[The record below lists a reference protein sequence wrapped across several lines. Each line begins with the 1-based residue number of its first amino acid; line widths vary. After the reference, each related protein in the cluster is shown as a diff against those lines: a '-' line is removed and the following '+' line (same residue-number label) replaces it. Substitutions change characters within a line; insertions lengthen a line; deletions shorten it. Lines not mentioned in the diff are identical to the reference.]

1 MLPLAAEDFMLEEKK
16 SVMEPGRPLASVE
29 ADADILEVPDAFAPS
44 AEPASS
50 AASCASPQ
58 AAASEPVAEPAAAS
72 EPAAATEP
80 AAEPVAEPA
89 AASEP
94 AAATE
99 PAAEPVAA
107 SEPAVAAANEIACE
121 DAGDNAELAGSA
133 ADSKEALPGFERF
146 AFCEELQR
154 GLREAGFSEP
164 TPIQAKAIPELL
176 AGRDLI
182 GQALTGTGKTAAF
195 GLPAM
200 EKIRGEKGL
209 QLLVLVPTRE
219 LAAQV
224 SAELFRL
231 GRYTGLKTA
240 AFTGGQSYN
249 RQEQLLRQG
258 INALVATPGRLLD
271 LIESG
276 HFSGVNPS
284 FVVVDEADE
293 MLDMGF
299 LDDVKQIFAAFPE
312 PRQTMLFSATMP
324 RPVVTLAQS
333 VLQNPVDIST
343 GVNES
348 ANNDIEQLFC
358 VIEDSERVN
367 AIIRLIDAE
376 NVRKAIIFCRT
387 REETDSLNIV
397 LGGRGYNVNCLHG
410 DMEQAARNRVMS
422 AFRRSDIDI
431 LVATDVAARGLD
443 VDDVTHVFNFH
454 MPFDSRGY
462 VHRIGRTGR
471 AGRAGTAIT
480 LVTPREMRQLEA
492 IRKNVGAQ
500 LENRLIPTRTE
511 VSSRRLKSI
520 FRELLDDQLDVEM
533 LNQVQTLST
542 NQDLLVLLTKLLS
555 RQLAGGGDL
564 GPETIGIAGQRLDRI
579 LSPQPREQR
588 GGRRGRSA
596 RRPAKRGGGFHPRD
610 AERSA
615 RGGERGKTRQDASPG
630 ARAPREPAAG
640 QRPARGSET
649 GREDRASAGRQ
660 QRQKPAADYWPPKKR
675 ERADAGQAE
684 HGAAKPSP
692 RHGDHGGDKA
702 ARKSEQAAAAKGK
715 KSHRKRLMEELPP
728 APLPAIKKWYLR
740 K

>member
-1 MLPLAAEDFMLEEKK
+1 MAIDEKDVK
-16 SVMEPGRPLASVE
+16 T
-29 ADADILEVPDAFAPS
+29 
-44 AEPASS
+44 
-50 AASCASPQ
+50 
-58 AAASEPVAEPAAAS
+58 
-72 EPAAATEP
+72 ATEP
-80 AAEPVAEPA
+80 AALTAVESEGAALFA
-89 AASEP
+89 AADTEADGNTDP
-94 AAATE
+94 AE
-99 PAAEPVAA
+99 
-107 SEPAVAAANEIACE
+107 
-121 DAGDNAELAGSA
+121 SA
-133 ADSKEALPGFERF
+133 AHESVSEALPLGFERF
-146 AFCEELQR
+146 GFCDELMR
-154 GLREAGFSEP
+154 GVREAGFSVP
-164 TPIQAKAIPELL
+164 TPIQLRAIPELL
-176 AGRDLI
+176 AGHDLI
-182 GQALTGTGKTAAF
+182 GQALTGTGKTAAY

-200 EKIRGEKGL
+200 EKIRDQKGL

-231 GRYTGLKTA
+231 GRYTGIKTA
-240 AFTGGQSYN
+240 AFTGGQSYS
-249 RQEQLLRQG
+249 RQEQLLAQG
-258 INALVATPGRLLD
+258 VNALVATPGRLID

-276 HFSGVNPS
+276 HFTGVNPM

-299 LDDVKQIFAAFPE
+299 LDDVKRIFEAFLG

-324 RPVVTLAQS
+324 RPVVTLAQA
-333 VLQNPVDIST
+333 VLQDPVNIST

-358 VIEDSERVN
+358 VIEDSERVS

-376 NVRKAIIFCRT
+376 NVRKAIVFCRT

-422 AFRRSDIDI
+422 AFRRSEIDI

-500 LENRLIPTRTE
+500 LENRLIPTRSE
-511 VSSRRLKSI
+511 VTSRRLKTI
-520 FRELLDDQLDVEM
+520 FRDLLEDKLDLDL

-564 GPETIGIAGQRLDRI
+564 GPEHIGIAGQRLDRI

-588 GGRRGRSA
+588 GIRGGRYGGSVRRPGNRSGRFHPRAGERIAAENDGDVVRRDGVKAPEPVQEQRPEPASVAQDSQDRRENRSA
-596 RRPAKRGGGFHPRD
+596 TRRPAPRP
-610 AERSA
+610 
-615 RGGERGKTRQDASPG
+615 KL
-630 ARAPREPAAG
+630 
-640 QRPARGSET
+640 
-649 GREDRASAGRQ
+649 
-660 QRQKPAADYWPPKKR
+660 AADYWPPKKR
-675 ERADAGQAE
+675 DRVAERQAE
-684 HGAAKPSP
+684 HAAHEAASRRSEGTSGKKAHKSDKN
-692 RHGDHGGDKA
+692 GD
-702 ARKSEQAAAAKGK
+702 KGK
-715 KSHRKRLMEELPP
+715 KNARRRLVDELPP
-728 APLPAIKKWYLR
+728 APLSAIKKWYLR
-740 K
+740 

>member
-1 MLPLAAEDFMLEEKK
+1 MAQTTTGERMADSVKMAGNPAELIID
-16 SVMEPGRPLASVE
+16 
-29 ADADILEVPDAFAPS
+29 VPDAFA
-44 AEPASS
+44 EDPALATTAK
-50 AASCASPQ
+50 AASAV
-58 AAASEPVAEPAAAS
+58 E
-72 EPAAATEP
+72 
-80 AAEPVAEPA
+80 
-89 AASEP
+89 
-94 AAATE
+94 
-99 PAAEPVAA
+99 VAA
-107 SEPAVAAANEIACE
+107 SAVVLDESEALVAIDEKEEKTMSEPTASADVVSETDAELASAGTVVAQSGEAVAAGAVAAGAVVDE
-121 DAGDNAELAGSA
+121 DAATGEEVAVAAVPEDGFARFGFCDELM
-133 ADSKEALPGFERF
+133 
-146 AFCEELQR
+146 R
-154 GLREAGFSEP
+154 GVREAGFSVA

-200 EKIRGEKGL
+200 EKIRGQKGL

-224 SAELFRL
+224 SSELYRL
-231 GRYTGLKTA
+231 GRYTGVKTA
-240 AFTGGQSYN
+240 AFTGGQSYT
-249 RQEQLLRQG
+249 RQEQMLAQG
-258 INALVATPGRLLD
+258 INMLVATPGRLLD
-271 LIESG
+271 LLESG
-276 HFSGVNPS
+276 HFKGVNPQ

-299 LDDVKQIFAAFPE
+299 LDDVKKIFEAFPG

-324 RPVVTLAQS
+324 RPVVNLAQT
-333 VLQNPVDIST
+333 VLINPVNIT
-343 GVNES
+343 MGVNET

-397 LGGRGYNVNCLHG
+397 LGGRGFSVNCLHG
-410 DMEQAARNRVMS
+410 DMEQAARNRVMM
-422 AFRRSDIDI
+422 AFRRSEIDI

-492 IRKNVGAQ
+492 IRTNVGAQ

-511 VSSRRLKSI
+511 VTSRRLKTI
-520 FRELLDDQLDVEM
+520 FRDLLDEELDVDI

-542 NQDLLVLLTKLLS
+542 NQDLLVLLAKLLS

-564 GPETIGIAGQRLDRI
+564 GPEHIGIAGQRLDRI
-579 LSPQPREQR
+579 LAPQPREQR
-588 GGRRGRSA
+588 GGRSGRYGGSP
-596 RRPAKRGGGFHPRD
+596 RRPNNRTGRFHPRD
-610 AERSA
+610 AERFA
-615 RGGERGKTRQDASPG
+615 AGGERSGGRRDGAMRPAS
-630 ARAPREPAAG
+630 AHEQAPRPQAADHG
-640 QRPARGSET
+640 AAPQ
-649 GREDRASAGRQ
+649 REDRAPAGTTRPP
-660 QRQKPAADYWPPKKR
+660 QRPKLPADYWPPKKR
-675 ERADAGQAE
+675 DHATQGHVDHAA
-684 HGAAKPSP
+684 HGAAPRRPDSSGKDAHKPEKA
-692 RHGDHGGDKA
+692 GDKD
-702 ARKSEQAAAAKGK
+702 K
-715 KSHRKRLMEELPP
+715 KPARKRLMDDLPP

>member
-1 MLPLAAEDFMLEEKK
+1 MAQRTSGEELSVSVVKAACTEVK
-16 SVMEPGRPLASVE
+16 
-29 ADADILEVPDAFAPS
+29 ILDVPDAFAE
-44 AEPASS
+44 EPALATAVTVASAVEVVASAVVLDESEALVAIDEKEVRAMSETTAS
-50 AASCASPQ
+50 AAVVSENDAAL
-58 AAASEPVAEPAAAS
+58 AAAG
-72 EPAAATEP
+72 T
-80 AAEPVAEPA
+80 
-89 AASEP
+89 
-94 AAATE
+94 
-99 PAAEPVAA
+99 
-107 SEPAVAAANEIACE
+107 
-121 DAGDNAELAGSA
+121 A
-133 ADSKEALPGFERF
+133 ADGGAGMAEAEAVESEGAALEPGFERF
-146 AFCEELQR
+146 GFCDELMR
-154 GLREAGFSEP
+154 GIREAGFSVP

-200 EKIRGEKGL
+200 EKIRGQKGL

-224 SAELFRL
+224 SSELYRL
-231 GRYTGLKTA
+231 GRYTGVKTA
-240 AFTGGQSYN
+240 AFTGGQSYT
-249 RQEQLLRQG
+249 RQEQMLAQG
-258 INALVATPGRLLD
+258 INMLVATPGRLLD
-271 LIESG
+271 LLESG
-276 HFSGVNPS
+276 HFKGVNPQ

-299 LDDVKQIFAAFPE
+299 LDDVKRIFEAFPG

-324 RPVVTLAQS
+324 RPVVTLAQT

-397 LGGRGYNVNCLHG
+397 LGGRGFSVNCLHG
-410 DMEQAARNRVMS
+410 DMEQAARNRVML
-422 AFRRSDIDI
+422 AFRRSEIDI

-492 IRKNVGAQ
+492 IRTNVGAQ

-511 VSSRRLKSI
+511 VTSRRLKTI
-520 FRELLDDQLDVEM
+520 FRDLLDDKLDVDI

-542 NQDLLVLLTKLLS
+542 NQDLLVLLAKLLS

-564 GPETIGIAGQRLDRI
+564 GPEHIGIAGQRLDRI
-579 LSPQPREQR
+579 LAPQPREQR
-588 GGRRGRSA
+588 GGRSGRYGGSP
-596 RRPAKRGGGFHPRD
+596 RRPDNRTGRFHPRD
-610 AERSA
+610 AERFA
-615 RGGERGKTRQDASPG
+615 AGGERGG
-630 ARAPREPAAG
+630 ARRDGAMRPAPAHEQAPRAAAPAQGSAPQRESAAPAAS
-640 QRPARGSET
+640 RPASRP
-649 GREDRASAGRQ
+649 
-660 QRQKPAADYWPPKKR
+660 KLAADYWPPKKR
-675 ERADAGQAE
+675 DHAAEGHAERTA
-684 HGAAKPSP
+684 HGAAP
-692 RHGDHGGDKA
+692 RRADSASSNDAHKTDKNTD
-702 ARKSEQAAAAKGK
+702 KGK
-715 KSHRKRLMEELPP
+715 KPARQRLMDDLPP
-728 APLPAIKKWYLR
+728 APLPAIKKWFLR